1 MRTTIIWN
9 CWLILQLCSSLPWRF
24 KACCSFISV
33 WKTIRRT
40 VIVVLITSILGSVKN
55 DSALGK
61 FSNATLSRQKRF
73 KIYNIPRILL
83 EICVSQTL
91 AKLDRDVT
99 SFSTYCRP
107 VPFRQLLRR
116 PGKGYSRIILSH
128 SQTFKHVFILILF
141 ISVNCMR
148 KSSNRLYLNFELL
161 ISWLISVQSTLY
173 EKAFCFQ
180 RLQNHL
186 TSISFL
192 S

>member
-1 MRTTIIWN
+1 MI
-9 CWLILQLCSSLPWRF
+9 
-24 KACCSFISV
+24 K
-33 WKTIRRT
+33 RT

-55 DSALGK
+55 DSALGL
-61 FSNATLSRQKRF
+61 FSNATLSWQKRCTM
-73 KIYNIPRILL
+73 YNIPCILL

-91 AKLDRDVT
+91 AKLDGAVT
-99 SFSTYCRP
+99 SFSSYCIP

-116 PGKGYSRIILSH
+116 PFKGYSRIILLH

-148 KSSNRLYLNFELL
+148 KSSNRLYLNLELL
-161 ISWLISVQSTLY
+161 ISWLMSVQTTLY
-173 EKAFCFQ
+173 EKALCFQ